1 MFNGILIGRG
11 RRLRTAGFLM
21 AITGLVVNGAV
32 RLDAVAVNDVV
43 MEWNQIALA
52 ATVTAG
58 QGPVPQ
64 IRSMTIVQVS
74 VHDAVNTISAKHS
87 TYLAA
92 GPAPAGASAEAAAI
106 AAAHRALVTLFPLQ
120 SSALDAARTASLAA
134 RGLTEADA
142 GIGVGESAADA
153 ILAARA
159 GDGSG
164 DAVFPYVAPGA
175 GAPGV
180 WVAIGTA
187 PALLP
192 GWGNVTPWVLQS
204 GSQFRPTGPPA
215 LSSGRYARDYQEVQE
230 LGSLNS
236 ATRTTDQTNI
246 AQFWL
251 APPSPVW
258 NGVARQIIA
267 VRGLDVSDTA
277 KVLALMYLAAAD
289 ASVACWDAKY
299 TFNFWRPMA
308 AIHNGHLD
316 GNDATVG
323 DPGYPG
329 YPGWQPLFPT
339 PPHPEYLSGHSTNS
353 SAMATILGFL
363 FGDNPGVPIV
373 AISPTNRG
381 FPRQWATFSE
391 GVTEVIDA
399 RIYGGIHFRTS
410 DEEGARVGRQAA
422 RFVFNHALR

>member
-11 RRLRTAGFLM
+11 RKLRTAGFLM

-134 RGLTEADA
+134 RSLTEADA
-142 GIGVGESAADA
+142 GIGVGESAASA

-159 GDGSG
+159 NDG
-164 DAVFPYVAPGA
+164 AAQAQFPYTAPGA
-175 GAPGV
+175 GTPGV
-180 WVAIGTA
+180 WVSIGSA
-187 PALLP
+187 QALLP
-192 GWGNVTPWVLQS
+192 GWVNVATWILPS
-204 GSQFRPTGPPA
+204 GSQFRPTGPPS
-215 LSSGRYARDYQEVQE
+215 LSSGRYARDYREVQA
-230 LGSLNS
+230 LGSLTS
-236 ATRTTDQTNI
+236 AVRTAQQTDI
-246 AQFWL
+246 ARFWL
-251 APPSPVW
+251 AAPSPIW

-267 VRGLDVSDTA
+267 ARGLDVSDSA
-277 KVLALMYLAAAD
+277 KALALMYLASSD

-308 AIHNGHLD
+308 AIRNGGLD

-323 DPGYPG
+323 D
-329 YPGWQPLFPT
+329 PGWQPLFPT

-353 SAMATILGFL
+353 SAMAAILAFL

-373 AISPTNRG
+373 AISPTTPG
-381 FPRQWATFSE
+381 FPRQWATFSD
-391 GVTEVIDA
+391 GVDEVIDA
-399 RIYGGIHFRTS
+399 RIYAGIHYRTS
-410 DEEGARVGRQAA
+410 DEEGARVGRQVA
-422 RFVFNHALR
+422 RFVINHALR

>member
-120 SSALDAARTASLAA
+120 SSALDAARAASLAA
-134 RGLTEADA
+134 RSLTEADA
-142 GIGVGESAADA
+142 GIGVGESAASA

-159 GDGSG
+159 NDG
-164 DAVFPYVAPGA
+164 AAQAQFPYTAPGA
-175 GAPGV
+175 GTPGV
-180 WVAIGTA
+180 WVSIGSA
-187 PALLP
+187 QALLP
-192 GWGNVTPWVLQS
+192 GWVNVATWILPS
-204 GSQFRPTGPPA
+204 GSQFRPTGPPS
-215 LSSGRYARDYQEVQE
+215 LSSGRYARDYREVQA
-230 LGSLNS
+230 LGSLTS
-236 ATRTTDQTNI
+236 AVRTAQQTDI
-246 AQFWL
+246 ARFWL
-251 APPSPVW
+251 AAPSPIW

-267 VRGLDVSDTA
+267 ARGLDVSDSA
-277 KVLALMYLAAAD
+277 KALALMYLASSD

-308 AIHNGHLD
+308 AIRNGGLD

-323 DPGYPG
+323 D
-329 YPGWQPLFPT
+329 PGWQPLFPT

-353 SAMATILGFL
+353 SAMAAILAFL

-373 AISPTNRG
+373 AISPTTPG
-381 FPRQWATFSE
+381 FPRQWATFSD
-391 GVTEVIDA
+391 GVDEVIDA
-399 RIYGGIHFRTS
+399 RIYAGIHYRTS
-410 DEEGARVGRQAA
+410 DEEGARVGRQVA
-422 RFVFNHALR
+422 RFVINHALR

>member
-1 MFNGILIGRG
+1 MFNRILIGRG
-11 RRLRTAGFLM
+11 RKLRTAGFVVAM
-21 AITGLVVNGAV
+21 AGLAVNGSV
-32 RLDAVAVNDVV
+32 RCDAVGVNDVV
-43 MEWNQIALA
+43 MEWNQTALA

-120 SSALDAARTASLAA
+120 APAFDAARAASLAA

-142 GIGVGESAADA
+142 GIGVGESAAAA
-153 ILAARA
+153 ILGARSSDGAAQA
-159 GDGSG
+159 Q
-164 DAVFPYVAPGA
+164 FPYTAPAA
-175 GAPGV
+175 GTPGV
-180 WVAIGTA
+180 WVTVGSA

-192 GWGNVTPWVLQS
+192 GWGRVATWILPS
-204 GSQFRPTGPPA
+204 GAQFRPDGPPA
-215 LSSGRYARDYQEVQE
+215 LSSGRYARDYREVQQ
-230 LGSLNS
+230 LGSATS
-236 ATRTTDQTNI
+236 ATRTAEQTDI
-246 AQFWL
+246 ARFWL
-251 APPSPVW
+251 APPSPIW

-267 VRGLDVSDTA
+267 ARGLDVSDSA
-277 KVLALMYLAAAD
+277 KVLALMYLASSD

-308 AIHNGHLD
+308 AIRNGDLD

-323 DPGYPG
+323 DPV
-329 YPGWQPLFPT
+329 WQPLFPT

-353 SAMATILGFL
+353 SAMAAILAFL
-363 FGDNPGVPIV
+363 FGDDPGVPIV
-373 AISPTNRG
+373 AISPTNPG
-381 FPRQWATFSE
+381 FPRRWATFSD
-391 GVTEVIDA
+391 GVDEVIEA
-399 RIYGGIHFRTS
+399 RIYAGIHYRTS
-410 DEEGARVGRQAA
+410 DEEGARVGRQVA
-422 RFVFNHALR
+422 RFVINHALR